1 MELSLEISG
10 DQIAGARDYQEDAF
24 LTTYLDDESGDSKSS
39 ALIVVADGMGGHA
52 AGEVASRIAIEEAAE
67 TTGNPERRVKTGN
80 EAIIDAVLERPS
92 LAGMGTTLTLA
103 QLDPIGRV
111 TIGHVG
117 DSRAYLLRDGE
128 LSQLTVDHSFVQE
141 EVEAGRMTEAEA
153 RSHPKRGLITRALG
167 LGRDVEVDVKR
178 SRLLVDDRLLICSD
192 GLNSMIEDEHIA
204 EILAKGS
211 PSEAAWA
218 LIEAA
223 NQAGGQDN
231 VSVVVVHVEP

>member
-1 MELSLEISG
+1 MKFVWASG
-10 DQIAGARDYQEDAF
+10 SHPGRVRDNNEDRV
-24 LTTYLDDESGDSKSS
+24 YPESDGRTSEPLLV
-39 ALIVVADGMGGHA
+39 AVADGMGGHA

-128 LSQLTVDHSFVQE
+128 LRQLTVDHSFVQE